1 MGRFQN
7 KLVLIT
13 GTSAGIGKVT
23 AREFV
28 REGARVIGTG
38 RDRERL
44 EAAKSEVGAE
54 SFVPVVADV
63 ADASSMATMVT
74 QVLGEIGLPDIVI
87 ANAGIGHDAHFVDTS
102 EEAWRELFETNVF
115 GVVRTVRPFIPG
127 MIKRGSGRVVLISSV
142 VGKRGIPHYS
152 AYSASKFALD
162 GIADVLRV
170 ELVGTGVTLGT
181 VYPSSTVSEFQD
193 RTQRVGLERKP
204 KRLQRHST
212 IKVARA
218 ILRMSASTR
227 PEMLLSFEGNFMALL
242 DKISPRLV
250 DVILARVLR
259 RSSPKTAGTAETPR

>member
-1 MGRFQN
+1 MGRFQD

-13 GTSAGIGKVT
+13 GASAGIGKVT
-23 AREFV
+23 ASEFV
-28 REGARVIGTG
+28 REGARVIGSG
-38 RDRERL
+38 RNRERL
-44 EAAKSEVGAE
+44 DAVKDELGAE
-54 SFVPVVADV
+54 NFVPVVADV

-74 QVLGEIGLPDIVI
+74 QVLGEVGLPDILI
-87 ANAGIGHDAHFVDTS
+87 ANAGVGHDAHFVDTS
-102 EEAWRELFETNVF
+102 EEAWRELFEINVF
-115 GVVRTVRPFIPG
+115 GVVRTVRPFVPG
-127 MIKRGSGRVVLISSV
+127 MIKRGSGRVILISSV

-193 RTQRVGLERKP
+193 RTRRVGLERKP
-204 KRLQRHST
+204 KRPHRHAT

-218 ILRMSASTR
+218 ILRMSATTR
-227 PEMLLSFEGNFMALL
+227 PEMLLSFEGNFMALV

-250 DVILARVLR
+250 DVILSRVLKR
-259 RSSPKTAGTAETPR
+259 RKTELV

>member
-13 GTSAGIGKVT
+13 GASAGIGKVT

-38 RDRERL
+38 RNRERL
-44 EAAKSEVGAE
+44 EAVTSELGAE
-54 SFVPVVADV
+54 SFVPMVADV
-63 ADASSMATMVT
+63 AAASSMAAMVT
-74 QVLGEIGLPDIVI
+74 QVLGEVGLPDIVI

-102 EEAWRELFETNVF
+102 EEAWRELFEINVF
-115 GVVRTVRPFIPG
+115 GVVRTVRPFVPG

-152 AYSASKFALD
+152 AYAASKFALD

-170 ELVGTGVTLGT
+170 ELVGTGVTMGT

-193 RTQRVGLERKP
+193 RTQRVGLDRKP
-204 KRLQRHST
+204 KRPHRHPT

-218 ILRMSASTR
+218 ILKMSASTR
-227 PEMLLSFEGNFMALL
+227 PEMLLSFEGNFMALV

-250 DVILARVLR
+250 DVILSRVLR
-259 RSSPKTAGTAETPR
+259 RRKTELV

>member
-1 MGRFQN
+1 MGRFQD

-13 GTSAGIGKVT
+13 GASAGIGKVT
-23 AREFV
+23 AQEFV

-38 RDRERL
+38 RNRERL
-44 EAAKSEVGAE
+44 DAVRDEIGAGK
-54 SFVPVVADV
+54 FVPIVADV
-63 ADASSMATMVT
+63 ADAGSMASMVT
-74 QVLGEIGLPDIVI
+74 RIVGEVGLPDIVI

-115 GVVRTVRPFIPG
+115 GVVRTVRPFVPG
-127 MIKRGSGRVVLISSV
+127 MIERGSGRVLLISSV
-142 VGKRGIPHYS
+142 VGKRGIPHYA

-162 GIADVLRV
+162 GLADVLRV

-181 VYPSSTVSEFQD
+181 IYPSSTVSEFQD

-204 KRLQRHST
+204 KRPKRHPT

-218 ILRMSASTR
+218 ILSMAGSRR
-227 PEMLLSFEGNFMALL
+227 PEMLLSFEGNFMAVV

-250 DVILARVLR
+250 DWILSRVLQR
-259 RSSPKTAGTAETPR
+259 RKTELV

>member
-1 MGRFQN
+1 MGRFQD

-13 GTSAGIGKVT
+13 GASAGIGKIT

-28 REGARVIGTG
+28 REGARVIGTA
-38 RDRERL
+38 RTRERL
-44 EAAKSEVGAE
+44 EAVKNEIGAE
-54 SFVPVVADV
+54 SFVPMVADV
-63 ADASSMATMVT
+63 ADASSMAAMVT
-74 QVLGEIGLPDIVI
+74 RVLGEIGLPDIVI

-102 EEAWRELFETNVF
+102 EEAWRELFEINVF
-115 GVVRTVRPFIPG
+115 GVVRTVRPFVPG

-142 VGKRGIPHYS
+142 VGKRGIPHYA

-204 KRLQRHST
+204 KRPKRHST
-212 IKVARA
+212 VKVARA
-218 ILRMSASTR
+218 ILRMSASRR
-227 PEMLLSFEGNFMALL
+227 PEMLLSFEGNFMAFM

-250 DVILARVLR
+250 DVILSRVLR
-259 RSSPKTAGTAETPR
+259 RGKTELV

>member
-1 MGRFQN
+1 MGRFKD

-13 GTSAGIGKVT
+13 GASAGIGKVT

-28 REGARVIGTG
+28 AAGARVIGTG
-38 RDRERL
+38 RNRERL
-44 EAAKSEVGAE
+44 EAVKAE
-54 SFVPVVADV
+54 LGGERFVPVIADV
-63 ADASSMATMVT
+63 ADASSMAAMVT
-74 QVLGEIGLPDIVI
+74 RVLGEVGLPDIVI

-102 EEAWRELFETNVF
+102 EEAWRELFEINVF
-115 GVVRTVRPFIPG
+115 GVVRTIRPFVPG
-127 MIKRGSGRVVLISSV
+127 MIKRGSGRIVLISSV

-170 ELVGTGVTLGT
+170 ELVGTGVSLGT

-193 RTQRVGLERKP
+193 RTERVGLERKP
-204 KRLQRHST
+204 KRPQRHPT
-212 IKVARA
+212 INVARA

-227 PEMLLSFEGNFMALL
+227 PEMLLSFEGNFMALV

-250 DVILARVLR
+250 DVILSRVLR
-259 RSSPKTAGTAETPR
+259 RG